1 MSLELSNITNDITL
15 KNSIFKIGHVIS
27 VEGLVV
33 KIKVDKQ
40 KNSSHLLYKGELL
53 KNVSVGGYIK
63 IVKGFTSIIAKIGG
77 ESIKEEKHYNLEYNK
92 EEDKIDRILVVQLLG
107 FIENNKFERGLKEL
121 PLIDNQCFLLDK
133 DEFSKVHDFV
143 KHEDK
148 SIRIGTL
155 VLEKGQEVNIGVN
168 SLFASHIGIF
178 GNTGSGKSYTLA
190 HIYRKLFLEFQNQ
203 SNFKRNAKFLLF
215 DFNGEY
221 NGNDCIITKKTV
233 YNLTTKDREVN
244 ENEKL
249 IFSVKDILNVDL
261 LSILASATEKTQQP
275 FLKRS
280 VNFYI
285 EINKSNDPL
294 VYFKNVLRNRLKD
307 ILLLPDKI
315 KADLLLE
322 YIRNILPEDID
333 ERGIE
338 KILMDDILW
347 HGYNKGYYIK
357 DPQSYIFNQDKNG
370 REIIEKTKIYKHIDK
385 YNFSDNVIT
394 NVIHFMYLQLI
405 YDVIN
410 NRAQNEHI
418 APAINKLKSIQK
430 DIDKVLKIS
439 NEENDFWKSNFFAI
453 INLNDTNLNMKKL
466 LPLLISHKLYTEHK
480 NKKEKEPKE
489 SLNIIID
496 EAHNILSYTS
506 QRESE
511 SWKDY
516 RLETFE
522 EIIKEGRKF
531 GVFLTIASQRP
542 SDISPT
548 ILSQLHNYYI
558 HRLINE
564 KDLEAVGRTI
574 SYLDKV
580 SQDAL
585 SILPTGACV
594 FAGLSAHIP
603 VIVQIDEFTEKKY
616 EPDNKTIDL
625 LKNWLDDENGK
636 EVEGKG
642 KEIVEVEVI
651 ENNQD
656 GEISD
661 QNILSLSILTS
672 TILNTTTSVPDYDLP
687 F

>member
-1 MSLELSNITNDITL
+1 MVHESSNITNEITL
-15 KNSIFKIGHVIS
+15 KNSIFKIGRVFS

-40 KNSSHLLYKGELL
+40 KNSSHLLYKGDLL

-63 IVKGFTSIIAKIGG
+63 IVKGFTSIIAKVGG
-77 ESIKEEKHYNLEYNK
+77 EFIKEEKHYNQEYKK
-92 EEDKIDRILVVQLLG
+92 EENKIDRILIVQLLG
-107 FIENNKFERGLKEL
+107 YIENGKFEKGIKEL
-121 PLIDNQCFLLDK
+121 PLIDNLCFLLDK
-133 DEFSKVHDFV
+133 EEFLTVHDFV
-143 KHEDK
+143 SAKDH
-148 SIRIGTL
+148 SIKIGTL
-155 VLEKGQEVNIGVN
+155 ALEKGQDINIGVN

-190 HIYRKLFLEFQNQ
+190 HLYRKLFLEFQEN
-203 SNFKRNAKFLLF
+203 SNFRNNAKFLLF

-221 NGNDCIITKKTV
+221 NGNECIISKKTV
-233 YNLTTKDREVN
+233 YNLTTKDTEIKDDR
-244 ENEKL
+244 KL
-249 IFSVKDILNVDL
+249 IFSEKDILNVEL
-261 LSILASATEKTQQP
+261 LSILANATEKTQQP
-275 FLKRS
+275 FLRRS
-280 VNFYI
+280 INFYN

-294 VYFKNVLRNRLKD
+294 VYFKNVLRNRVKD

-315 KADLLLE
+315 KAYLLLE
-322 YIRNILPEDID
+322 YVRNILPENID
-333 ERGIE
+333 QNGIE
-338 KILMDDILW
+338 IMLMDDILW
-347 HGYNKGYYIK
+347 HGFNKGYYIK
-357 DPQSYIFNQDKNG
+357 DPPSYAFNQDPNG
-370 REIIEKTKIYKHIDK
+370 NENIEKTKIYNHIDK
-385 YNFSDNVIT
+385 YAFSDNIIT
-394 NVIHFMYLQLI
+394 SVIHFMYLQLI

-410 NRAQNEHI
+410 NRAQNEHV
-418 APAINKLKSIQK
+418 APAINKLRSIQK

-439 NEENDFWKSNFFAI
+439 SEKNDFWKGNFLTV

-480 NKKEKEPKE
+480 SIRNQEVTDY
-489 SLNIIID
+489 LNIIVD

-506 QRESE
+506 LRESE
-511 SWKDY
+511 TWKDY

-542 SDISPT
+542 SDISTT
-548 ILSQLHNYYI
+548 ILSQLHNYFI

-564 KDLEAVGRTI
+564 KDLEAVGSTI

-603 VIVQIDEFTEKKY
+603 VIVQIDEFAEKKH

-625 LKNWLDDENGK
+625 LKNWLDTESK
-636 EVEGKG
+636 EEVPEPEEDPEEIIGTEVLQESNVE
-642 KEIVEVEVI
+642 
-651 ENNQD
+651 D
-656 GEISD
+656 
-661 QNILSLSILTS
+661 
-672 TILNTTTSVPDYDLP
+672 DLP